1 MEKLISKISKL
12 FQIEF
17 SESEIKNRSSS
28 DIRRIQMVNTISI
41 IGILNSSFYG
51 IVYSIIDFST
61 YFTAI
66 VFYFSTAILTY
77 GILIINKIKLYK
89 LAKILIILI
98 FPLYITVNS
107 TVLFGNGSSSQIYIL
122 LFALIPLFIYS
133 SKQKAYQISFI
144 ALNLIVYFAIEF
156 FPAYTEAKYSV
167 PLDYMGFFRSI
178 NVFIA
183 FSGAYIAIIYFK
195 KFSDEKENQLIKQS
209 YELKKSYE
217 HRDLVY
223 SIIAHD
229 LRNPFNS
236 LMGVSSLWEDE
247 FDDIDKEQGKNILV
261 SMNKSANKLNILL
274 VNLLDWSRVQS
285 GNFKTNFQ
293 QLQLKQLIDDVI
305 FLLNDLLEAKRLK
318 MSINTDDS
326 VMVFAD
332 HEMLKTILRN
342 LISNAIKFT
351 HENGAINVRVMQ
363 TDSNTT
369 ISVSDNGIG
378 IKPDSLTKLFNISQI
393 FTTTGTEKES
403 GTGLGL
409 PLCKDFVEK
418 HGGKIW
424 VESEVGKGSKFEFTL
439 PLI

>member
-1 MEKLISKISKL
+1 
-12 FQIEF
+12 
-17 SESEIKNRSSS
+17 
-28 DIRRIQMVNTISI
+28 V
-41 IGILNSSFYG
+41 
-51 IVYSIIDFST
+51 
-61 YFTAI
+61 
-66 VFYFSTAILTY
+66 
-77 GILIINKIKLYK
+77 
-89 LAKILIILI
+89 
-98 FPLYITVNS
+98 
-107 TVLFGNGSSSQIYIL
+107 
-122 LFALIPLFIYS
+122 FALIPLFIYS

>member
-1 MEKLISKISKL
+1 MQKLISKITKL
-12 FQIEF
+12 FKIEF
-17 SESEIKNRSSS
+17 SESEIKNFSSS

-51 IVYSIIDFST
+51 IVYSLIDFST
-61 YFTAI
+61 YFIAI
-66 VFYFSTAILTY
+66 AFYFSTAILTY
-77 GILIINKIKLYK
+77 GILIVNKIKLYN
-89 LAKILIILI
+89 LAKILIVLI
-98 FPLYITVNS
+98 FPFYITVNS
-107 TVLFGNGSSSQIYIL
+107 TVLFGNGSSSQVYIL
-122 LFALIPLFIYS
+122 VFALIPLFIYS
-133 SKQKAYQISFI
+133 SKQKGHQISFI

-156 FPAYTEAKYSV
+156 FPTYTEAKYSV
-167 PLDYMGFFRSI
+167 PLDYMDFFRSI

-183 FSGAYIAIIYFK
+183 FLGAYIAIIYFK

-247 FDDIDKEQGKNILV
+247 FDDIDKEQAKNILV
-261 SMNKSANKLNILL
+261 AMNKSANKLNSLL
-274 VNLLDWSRVQS
+274 INLLDWSRVQS
-285 GNFKTNFQ
+285 ENFKTNFQ
-293 QLQLKQLIDDVI
+293 QFQLKQIIDDAI

-318 MSINTDDS
+318 ISINTDDS
-326 VMVFAD
+326 IIVFAD
-332 HEMLKTILRN
+332 YEMLKTILRN

-351 HENGAINVRVMQ
+351 HENGAINISVTQ

-369 ISVSDNGIG
+369 ISISDNGIG
-378 IKPDSLTKLFNISQI
+378 INPDGLTKLFDISQI

-424 VESEVGKGSKFEFTL
+424 VESEVGKGSEFKFTL
-439 PLI
+439 PLS

>member
-17 SESEIKNRSSS
+17 SESEIKNLSSS

-41 IGILNSSFYG
+41 IGILNSSFYA
-51 IVYSIIDFST
+51 IVYSLIDFTT

-66 VFYFSTAILTY
+66 GFYFSTAILTY
-77 GILIINKIKLYK
+77 GILIVNKIKRHN

-98 FPLYITVNS
+98 FPLYIAVNS
-107 TVLFGNGSSSQIYIL
+107 TVLFGNGSSSQVYIL
-122 LFALIPLFIYS
+122 VFALIPLFIYS
-133 SKQKAYQISFI
+133 SKQKGHQISFI

-167 PLDYMGFFRSI
+167 PSDYMDFFRSI

-183 FSGAYIAIIYFK
+183 FSGAFVAIIYFK
-195 KFSDEKENQLIKQS
+195 KFSNEKEEQLIKQS

-236 LMGVSSLWEDE
+236 LMGISSLLEEE
-247 FDDIDKEQGKNILV
+247 FDEIDRGQAKNVLV

-274 VNLLDWSRVQS
+274 INLLDWSRVQS
-285 GNFKTNFQ
+285 GNFKTNLQ
-293 QLQLKQLIDDVI
+293 QFQLKQLIDDAI
-305 FLLNDLLEAKRLK
+305 FLLNDLLEIKRLK
-318 MSINTDDS
+318 ILINTDDS
-326 VMVFAD
+326 VTVFAD
-332 HEMLKTILRN
+332 YEMLKTILRN

-351 HENGAINVRVMQ
+351 HENGVINISATQ

-378 IKPDSLTKLFNISQI
+378 IKPDSLTKLFDVSQI

-409 PLCKDFVEK
+409 PLCKDFIEK
-418 HGGKIW
+418 HGGRIW
-424 VESEVGKGSKFEFTL
+424 AESVLGKGSKFE
-439 PLI
+439 IGRAHV